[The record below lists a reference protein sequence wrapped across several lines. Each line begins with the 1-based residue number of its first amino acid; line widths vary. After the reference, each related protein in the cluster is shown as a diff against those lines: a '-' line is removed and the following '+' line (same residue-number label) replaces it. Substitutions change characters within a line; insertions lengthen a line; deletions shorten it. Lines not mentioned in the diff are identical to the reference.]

1 MTKGKSSHPQIASA
15 RSAASTAISEQSFA
29 VNREQ
34 MLFDQAP
41 QMVPGSMNDA
51 SLVRAALVESI
62 RKCGKSRETIADQM
76 SMLTGTE
83 VTVRRLNAFTAESRE
98 DFRWP
103 AELDRAFCAVTG
115 CNELMCC
122 RAELAGFRLITKDEA
137 ELLELGREYIRHK
150 RAHERVEM
158 LEKRLQGV
166 DL

>member
-1 MTKGKSSHPQIASA
+1 MNGNSSRSQVAST
-15 RSAASTAISEQSFA
+15 RPAASTAISEQSFA

-34 MLFDQAP
+34 SLFDRTS

-51 SLVRAALVESI
+51 ALVRTALVESI
-62 RKCGKSRETIADQM
+62 RKCGKSRDTIAEEM

-115 CNELMCC
+115 CNDLI
-122 RAELAGFRLITKDEA
+122 RGRIELAGLRLITKAEA

-150 RAHERVEM
+150 QAHEKMEM
-158 LEKRLQGV
+158 LERRLAGV
-166 DL
+166 ELL